1 MKEYLEKYQ
10 PIFYSLINNEFSQ
23 GKIPHAFLLVGNNTD
38 KPLNFLAMSLICDET
53 LACMKCNDCRK
64 VLENKYGDIIK
75 FNGKVVSIKKSD
87 IELIQDTF
95 KKSSLEGKA
104 KIYIIENIEYST
116 KEAMNS
122 LLKMLEEPGEGIY
135 ALFTAKNI
143 NRVLPTILSRCQVID
158 IKPDSKEIIVE
169 QLINDNIPVDAA
181 NILSFLTVDLTEA
194 IDLYDERFEFMQ
206 VQVINFIEDLYFK
219 RNNLIINTQTNLLK
233 KYKERND
240 IKLFLNMLVLAMK
253 DVFHVKHHQKILYSK
268 NIDLFKSIDVSVDD
282 LIKQIEL
289 VLETIYVIENNANVA
304 LLMDSLMYRL

>member
-1 MKEYLEKYQ
+1 MKEYLEKHQ
-10 PIFYSLINNEFSQ
+10 PIFYNLINNEFSQ
-23 GKIPHAFLLVGNNTD
+23 KKIPHAFLLVGNNTD
-38 KPLNFLAMSLICDET
+38 IPLNFLTMSLICDET

-75 FNGKVVSIKKSD
+75 FNGKAVLIKKGD
-87 IELIQDTF
+87 IELIQETF
-95 KKSSLEGKA
+95 KKSSLEGKV

-116 KEAMNS
+116 KEAMNT

-135 ALFTAKNI
+135 AIFTAQNT
-143 NRVLPTILSRCQVID
+143 NRVLPTILSRCQIID
-158 IKPDSKEIIVE
+158 IKPDNKEIIIE
-169 QLINDNIPVDAA
+169 QLKNDYIPIDAA
-181 NILSFLTVDLTEA
+181 NILSFLTVNINEA
-194 IDLYDERFEFMQ
+194 KELYDERFEFMQ

-268 NIDLFKSIDVSVDD
+268 NIDLFKSIDVSVDV

-289 VLETIYVIENNANVA
+289 VLETIYVIESNANVA

>member
-10 PIFYSLINNEFSQ
+10 PIFYNLINNEFSQ
-23 GKIPHAFLLVGNNTD
+23 EKVPHAFLLVGNNTD
-38 KPLNFLAMSLICDET
+38 IPLNFLTMSLICDET

-75 FNGKVVSIKKSD
+75 FNGKAVSIKKGD
-87 IELIQDTF
+87 IELIQETF
-95 KKSSLEGKA
+95 KKSSLEGKV

-116 KEAMNS
+116 KEAMNT

-135 ALFTAKNI
+135 AIFTAQNI
-143 NRVLPTILSRCQVID
+143 NRVLPTILSRCQIID
-158 IKPDSKEIIVE
+158 IKPDSKEFIIE
-169 QLINDNIPVDAA
+169 QLINEHIPIDAA
-181 NILSFLTVDLTEA
+181 NILSFLTVNINEA
-194 IDLYDERFEFMQ
+194 KELYNERFEFMK

-240 IKLFLNMLVLAMK
+240 IKLFLSMLVLAMK

-268 NIDLFKSIDVSVDD
+268 NIDLFKSIDVSVDV

-289 VLETIYVIENNANVA
+289 VLETIYVIESNANVA

>member
-1 MKEYLEKYQ
+1 MREYLKKNQ
-10 PIFYSLINNEFSQ
+10 PIFYNLINNEFSQ
-23 GKIPHAFLLVGNNTD
+23 EKIPHAFLLVGNNTE

-64 VLENKYGDIIK
+64 VLENKYGDILK
-75 FNGKVVSIKKSD
+75 FNGKDISIKKGD
-87 IELIQDTF
+87 IELIQNTF

-116 KEAMNS
+116 KEAMNT
-122 LLKMLEEPGEGIY
+122 LLKMLEEPEDGIY
-135 ALFTAKNI
+135 ALFTAQNI
-143 NRVLPTILSRCQVID
+143 NRVLPTILSRCQIID
-158 IKPDSKEIIVE
+158 IKPDSKEIIAK
-169 QLINDNIPVDAA
+169 QLKNENIPDDAA
-181 NILSFLTVDLTEA
+181 NILSFLTVDINEA
-194 IDLYDERFEFMQ
+194 RELYDERFEFMQ

-253 DVFHVKHHQKILYSK
+253 DVFHVKHQQKILYSK
-268 NIDLFKSIDVSVDD
+268 NIDLFKTIDVSVEY

-289 VLETIYVIENNANVA
+289 VLETIYVIESNANVA

>member
-1 MKEYLEKYQ
+1 MREYLKKNQ
-10 PIFYSLINNEFSQ
+10 PIFYNLINNEFSQ
-23 GKIPHAFLLVGNNTD
+23 EKIPHAFLLVGNNTE

-64 VLENKYGDIIK
+64 VLENKYGDILK
-75 FNGKVVSIKKSD
+75 FNGKDISIRKGD
-87 IELIQDTF
+87 IELIQNTF
-95 KKSSLEGKA
+95 KKSSLEGKV

-116 KEAMNS
+116 KEAMNT
-122 LLKMLEEPGEGIY
+122 LLKMLEEPEEGIY
-135 ALFTAKNI
+135 ALFTARNI
-143 NRVLPTILSRCQVID
+143 NRVLPTILSRCQIID
-158 IKPDSKEIIVE
+158 IKPDSKEIIVK
-169 QLINDNIPVDAA
+169 QLKNENIPDDAA
-181 NILSFLTVDLTEA
+181 NILSFLTVDINEA
-194 IDLYDERFEFMQ
+194 RELYDERFEFMQ

-253 DVFHVKHHQKILYSK
+253 DVFHVKHQQKILYSK
-268 NIDLFKSIDVSVDD
+268 NIDLFKTIDVSVEN

-289 VLETIYVIENNANVA
+289 VLETIYVIESNANVA